1 MMKYKWLHK
10 NESERLILFFNGW
23 SCDEHPFKA
32 IGDGGNDVLMVYD
45 YRDLALPNQV
55 IEAMEHY
62 QSVSV
67 VAWSFGV
74 WVAQVALEPLKN
86 NLERTIAV
94 NGTGAPVDKALGI
107 PPPIAMGTLSGLN
120 DRNLQKFQ
128 RRMFCTQQQ
137 WMQFRG
143 NQPIRP
149 MDEVKDELFLL
160 LQHVKVQ
167 KLTGDFYDTAFIGSC
182 DLIFP
187 TTNQHNY
194 WKDKATV
201 IELEH
206 GHFCFYEF
214 ENWEKLIH
222 LTK

>member
-1 MMKYKWLHK
+1 MKYTWLHK
-10 NESERLILFFNGW
+10 NYVERLILFFNGW
-23 SCDEHPFKA
+23 SCDEQPFRT

-55 IEAMEHY
+55 IEAMEQY

-74 WVAQVALEPLKN
+74 WVAQVALGSLKYK
-86 NLERTIAV
+86 LERTIAV

-107 PPPIAMGTLSGLN
+107 PAPIAMGTLSGLN

-128 RRMFCTQQQ
+128 RRMFCTKEH
-137 WMQFRG
+137 WALFRA
-143 NQPIRP
+143 NQPVRP
-149 MDEVKDELFLL
+149 LDEVKDELFLL

-167 KLTGDFYDTAFIGSC
+167 NLTGDFYDTALIGSC

-187 TTNQHNY
+187 AANQHRY
-194 WKDKATV
+194 WKDRAAI
-201 IELEH
+201 IELEQ

-214 ENWEKLIH
+214 ESWEQIIH
-222 LTK
+222 LTT